1 VITVTYNG
9 TQIDLVINWAANLLG
24 TWKMT
29 VKGDVMREVSEKT
42 VSYTN
47 DDGTVTTEQWQ
58 SAIEQSSQR
67 ISLSAKKDDLETAGI
82 HLDGENSRIDL
93 LADKTQFLRS
103 IDRLPFIKIGVDD
116 DNMPYLIFMMPDGV
130 TEAYNL
136 GYKGLVSLID
146 EGVKASFSNEVR
158 LVLLGFVDDYLDEG
172 VPCEDLYNGCTD
184 PLSQY
189 FYRYNQTRMKQANGT
204 YVLVPATP
212 NYDGMYYNGNT
223 IDEGNPNRFPV
234 STLQTLDDISGALE
248 NDITLWVGFR
258 TRLDGWDDTNEPIAR
273 MPMIN
278 YTATCVLYWVQNSRV
293 IRSEQIAVTR
303 NKTNKS
309 SDNVYFITNS
319 DGSTKDH
326 YIIN

>member
-29 VKGDVMREVSEKT
+29 VKGDVMQEVSKKT

-82 HLDGENSRIDL
+82 HLDGANSRIDL
-93 LADKTQFLRS
+93 LADQTQFLRS

-116 DNMPYLIFMMPDGV
+116 DTMPYLIFMMPDGV

-273 MPMIN
+273 VPMIN

-326 YIIN
+326 YIIS